1 MATWE
6 FTYMIY
12 MGNIQREKE
21 KKMMMIRKDEQT
33 NKHYYY
39 YYYYYGQQQHKSDH
53 QILFETKCFFHWK
66 RENTF
71 WLSDHF
77 FCFNF
82 QQMGIILPV

>member
-39 YYYYYGQQQHKSDH
+39 YYYYGQQQQQHKSDH
-53 QILFETKCFFHWK
+53 QILLKLNAFFIEKEKTH
-66 RENTF
+66 
-71 WLSDHF
+71 SD
-77 FCFNF
+77 
-82 QQMGIILPV
+82 